1 MMFQL
6 FIIMVSVFGGL
17 LLAVLL
23 AYSPRIV
30 AWFGALLPYP
40 HLKNPVTNKIAVII
54 PARNESETIT
64 PLLNSLLRQ
73 SYKDFEVFIIVKDPA
88 DPTIQLARSNQ
99 FHVRVEKGQSSKA
112 DALDGVLHSLILKDP
127 NAFGGYLI
135 LDADAMIRDDYLEEM
150 NNAMASGRQVIVSKK
165 IVKNFTMGRGA
176 LSVQGAAN
184 GYIWTLFDDMGNRF
198 KSLHHIALFTVGS
211 GLLISK
217 DIIISGQGWPYK
229 TTLTED
235 CELAADI
242 IANHWSTYYAPY
254 APIFMEEAPTLSMT
268 NKRRTRWMTGLTD
281 SQRLYQQK
289 DFSLGAFWDIYFS
302 FSIFLT
308 YLFFGI
314 LILSSL
320 CFLTMGVLLFFIND
334 SVFALFIL
342 AGISSLALIYLT
354 FFVMALFTFFVQLH
368 DVKGHLWFKIVTL
381 FAVPFHY
388 IGYFPIMAKVFL
400 GKSSSKWEEIA
411 RVKRKEAR

>member
-1 MMFQL
+1 MMLEL
-6 FIIMVSVFGGL
+6 FIIMVAVFGGL

-40 HLKNPVTNKIAVII
+40 RLKNAKHNQFAVII
-54 PARNESETIT
+54 PARNESETIA
-64 PLLNSLLRQ
+64 PLFDALLRQ
-73 SYKDFEVFIIVKDPA
+73 SYKDFEVFVIVKDPA
-88 DPTIQLARSNQ
+88 DPTIQMAHARH
-99 FHVRVEKGQSSKA
+99 FHVRIEKGQSSKA
-112 DALDGVLHSLILKDP
+112 DALDGILHSLIVKDP
-127 NAFGGYLI
+127 NAFDGYLI
-135 LDADAMIRDDYLEEM
+135 LDADAMIKDDYLEEM

-165 IVKNFTMGRGA
+165 IVKNFAMGRDA

-217 DIIISGQGWPYK
+217 DIIVSGHGWPYK
-229 TTLTED
+229 STLTED

-302 FSIFLT
+302 YSVFLT
-308 YLFFGI
+308 YLYFGI
-314 LILSSL
+314 LTLSAL
-320 CFLTMGVLLFFIND
+320 YFFGMGILLFFIND
-334 SVFALFIL
+334 PLFALFVL
-342 AGISSLALIYLT
+342 AGIASLALIYLT
-354 FFVMALFTFFVQLH
+354 FFVMALFAFFVQLR
-368 DVKGHLWFKIVTL
+368 DVKGHLGFKIVTL

-388 IGYFPIMAKVFL
+388 VGYFPIMAKVFF
-400 GKSSSKWEEIA
+400 GKSSSKWDEIA
-411 RVKRKEAR
+411 RVKQKEAR